1 METKLTPKQEL
12 FIEIYLA
19 NGYNGTQA
27 YLQAYPDS
35 SYDAARSSAP
45 DLLANPCIKNL
56 IEKGREA
63 TIKKVQITKE
73 ELVQDLIDIKN
84 STKTD
89 PKQKH
94 NSIKAVEVISKML
107 GMNEPDRIENKHT
120 HTFDISKIYDTEAQE
135 DLE

>member
-1 METKLTPKQEL
+1 MEVKLTPKQEL
-12 FIEIYLA
+12 FIENYLA

-45 DLLANPCIKNL
+45 DLLAKPNIKSL
-56 IEKGREA
+56 IEKGKEA
-63 TIKKVQITKE
+63 TIKRVQITKE

-84 STKTD
+84 SSKND

-94 NSIKAVEVISKML
+94 NAIKSVEVISKML
-107 GMNEPDRIENKHT
+107 GLNEPDRVEATIKHIVWNEEKT
-120 HTFDISKIYDTEAQE
+120 YDDNPKRE
-135 DLE
+135 